1 MTCPN
6 RSEPRCWTELA
17 SGGSTATSPGPLKTA
32 VDHEEFDEIH
42 LLSNYD
48 TSVHAPFK
56 KWLGGRTT
64 IHAVELTNPT
74 DYAKVF
80 EVADRFLAEVTTRAK
95 KDPTELCI
103 HLSPGTPAMAA
114 TWVLLGKSRYPA
126 SFYQSHKGR
135 LWQTEIPFDL
145 AVDFV
150 PQLLRDADTA
160 FQHLA
165 SKSPRDVE
173 GFKDLVGESRSIRL
187 AVGRAQRAA
196 VRDVPILILGESGT
210 GKEMFARAI
219 HAASPRRSGPF
230 VPINC
235 AAIPRELLEA
245 ELFGHAKGAFTGA
258 LADRRGAF
266 KRADGGTLFLDEL
279 GECDPQMQTKLLRV
293 LQPPPGKGPCHRD
306 YAPVGADKPDS
317 SDVRVIAATNCDLM
331 EAINQNRF
339 REDLY
344 YRLAAISVKLPPLQ
358 DRKSDIP
365 LIAESV
371 LRQINA
377 DFLRSEPGYEDKI
390 ISPSAILFLQ
400 RQPWPGNIRQL
411 QNVLVQA
418 AIFCDGPVIQS
429 ADLAE
434 SLAEVPRQKRPDA
447 LDQPL
452 GDGFDLTR
460 HLEDIQSLYLERA
473 MAEAGGVKT
482 RAAELLGY
490 DHYQTLDAQLK
501 RAQRANGPAQETK
514 GFLIPESGFFIPSE
528 R

>member
-1 MTCPN
+1 MASWNSSQRLSWLTRI
-6 RSEPRCWTELA
+6 RSE
-17 SGGSTATSPGPLKTA
+17 
-32 VDHEEFDEIH
+32 
-42 LLSNYD
+42 
-48 TSVHAPFK
+48 
-56 KWLGGRTT
+56 GRQYC
-64 IHAVELTNPT
+64 HWGRERL
-74 DYAKVF
+74 
-80 EVADRFLAEVTTRAK
+80 
-95 KDPTELCI
+95 
-103 HLSPGTPAMAA
+103 
-114 TWVLLGKSRYPA
+114 PA

-219 HAASPRRSGPF
+219 HAASPRRAGPF

-245 ELFGHAKGAFTGA
+245 ELFGHAKGGFTGA

-266 KRADGGTLFLDEL
+266 RRADGGTLFLDEL

-306 YAPVGADKPDS
+306 YAPVGADKPES

-344 YRLAAISVKLPPLQ
+344 YRLAAITVKLPPLQ

-371 LRQINA
+371 LQQINA
-377 DFLRSEPGYEDKI
+377 DFLYAFRKVH
-390 ISPSAILFLQ
+390 AF
-400 RQPWPGNIRQL
+400 W
-411 QNVLVQA
+411 
-418 AIFCDGPVIQS
+418 
-429 ADLAE
+429 
-434 SLAEVPRQKRPDA
+434 
-447 LDQPL
+447 
-452 GDGFDLTR
+452 LT
-460 HLEDIQSLYLERA
+460 
-473 MAEAGGVKT
+473 
-482 RAAELLGY
+482 
-490 DHYQTLDAQLK
+490 
-501 RAQRANGPAQETK
+501 
-514 GFLIPESGFFIPSE
+514 
-528 R
+528 